1 MSETLKITG
10 VNAPIEVEGVVPMI
24 YKAIS
29 NVMKE
34 VGFIGKDSKNMQQ
47 GFKYRGIDAVMNAL
61 NPALIKYG
69 VFVVPTVLEQTRE
82 ERTTAKGGLLIYSIL
97 KIRFRFYAED
107 GSFVDTTVIG
117 EGMDSGDKASNKAMS
132 VGFKYA
138 CFQTFCIPTEELM
151 DDPDKEVHEVAPAIS
166 NETAQAIKDARIQ
179 MKRLKWDEE
188 KVFSGRKLEQLSKSE
203 LAQAIGTIQAKYTE
217 MISKENADGT
227 EK

>member
-166 NETAQAIKDARIQ
+166 IETAQAIKDARIQ